1 MLTSQPTAHYSSY
14 NERPPSRV
22 INVITCRTKSH
33 PTGWYLFKRHKF
45 SPGTKKRA
53 CEFRYLKFC
62 KGPTHVTVNSRCQM
76 TNIWLGGFKQMF
88 FLFGEK
94 PKIT

>member
-1 MLTSQPTAHYSSY
+1 MVTSQPTAHYSSY

-33 PTGWYLFKRHKF
+33 PIGWYLFKRQDFPLEEKNW
-45 SPGTKKRA
+45 A

-62 KGPTHVTVNSRCQM
+62 KGPTNVTVNSRCQM
-76 TNIWLGGFKQMF
+76 TNIWLGGFKQMG
-88 FLFGEK
+88 FLSERN
-94 PKIT
+94 